1 MTTSQYLS
9 FFLIPFFILVYVIL
23 WVLTRDRDSTS
34 ETEELDDFE
43 VTSDELERTL
53 NLMLQ
58 NNLITQ
64 QEYNKLLVQ
73 SLPFSR

>member
-1 MTTSQYLS
+1 MTTSQYLT
-9 FFLIPFFILVYVIL
+9 FFLIPFFILVYVVL
-23 WVLTRDRDSTS
+23 WVITRDRDSTS
-34 ETEELDDFE
+34 EPEELDDFE

-58 NNLITQ
+58 HNLITQ